1 MIGIL
6 IIYSICVNPMQLAW
20 ESLQSDGLNAMEY
33 VLDLLFAGDILA
45 SFNTAY
51 FSDKDDAYM
60 TQRSKINEVSGRQ
73 DPL

>member
-1 MIGIL
+1 
-6 IIYSICVNPMQLAW
+6 
-20 ESLQSDGLNAMEY
+20 MEY